1 MYKSCID
8 RFVYFLCKICTAIEA
23 EIGISLHSR
32 LLRIGVKCTFL
43 FNFNNNIYEE
53 AFL

>member
-1 MYKSCID
+1 MHKSCID
-8 RFVYFLCKICTAIEA
+8 RFVCLLCKICTAIEM
-23 EIGISLHSR
+23 EIGISLHPR
-32 LLRIGVKCTFL
+32 LLRIGAKCTFL